1 VTAGA
6 RGGAAAEGIAH
17 PSVSP
22 ANPAALSFHVKRAVL
37 AGTSGRQDLCYEVR
51 VVDPARK
58 ESTADASRRLGEM
71 LAVLAPALDIVSGHV
86 DEPEAPGWCRE
97 RGWTG
102 FLLRLP
108 DSELSDWES
117 RGLGSDLLDR
127 VDAPADFRALFQ
139 AVRRVTELPRPAV
152 RPWVLPKAAL
162 RGVPARKREQ
172 LATLLGALEPLARRA
187 ERVVDVGAGSGHFS
201 RLSAELWGRET
212 LALDRDGS
220 RLERGSTLADER
232 SRRIGAL
239 DVQFVAADLSQQA
252 PPLRAT
258 DLAVGLH
265 ACGALGDRL
274 VVAASAVGCALAL
287 VSCCLQKLNAPARSG
302 LSRVATGFSLQ
313 KSDLGLTNLTF
324 GAQGVEATLTENLRA
339 REVRLALRR
348 LLRERGLELRPG
360 EEMRGVNRRQAQAG
374 LTELA
379 RRVLSHH
386 ALPPATATELG
397 FHAETARRDYAAI
410 RRLSLPRH
418 LLARLVEL
426 TVVFDRAARLEEA
439 GHKVEVVQLFDN
451 RVTPRNTLLLATAGQ
466 G

>member
-1 VTAGA
+1 
-6 RGGAAAEGIAH
+6 
-17 PSVSP
+17 
-22 ANPAALSFHVKRAVL
+22 
-37 AGTSGRQDLCYEVR
+37 
-51 VVDPARK
+51 
-58 ESTADASRRLGEM
+58 M

-97 RGWTG
+97 RGWTE

-127 VDAPADFRALFQ
+127 VDAPTDFRALFQ
-139 AVRRVTELPRPAV
+139 EVRRVTELPRPTV

-172 LATLLGALEPLARRA
+172 LSTLLGALEPLARRA

-220 RLERGSTLADER
+220 RLERGSMLADER
-232 SRRIGAL
+232 SRLIGAL

-274 VVAASAVGCALAL
+274 VVAASAAGCALAL
-287 VSCCLQKLNAPARSG
+287 VSCCLQKLSAPVRSG
-302 LSRVATGFSLQ
+302 LSRMATGFSLK

-348 LLRERGLELRPG
+348 LLRDRGLELRPG

-379 RRVLSHH
+379 SRVLSHR

-397 FHAETARRDYAAI
+397 FHAETARWDYAAI

-426 TVVFDRAARLEEA
+426 TVVFDRAARLEET
-439 GHKVEVVQLFDN
+439 GHHVEVVQLFDS
-451 RVTPRNTLLLATAGQ
+451 RVTPRNTLLLATADQ
-466 G
+466 